1 MSQRYLALVGDTET
15 WNPTVHQRND
25 LGAFDV
31 TIPHPESAFAK
42 AYITAINPL
51 ASFSSLE
58 GRRVLISTK
67 GRLLF
72 DGVLS
77 GVPRGLV
84 GQKLTLEAIARTP
97 DPADVDTQL
106 AALAETAKVAP
117 FWDPL
122 FVPEGSDAL
131 WEEILAGR
139 SQVIAHSRIQGT
151 PSLCDALGGSTNMVI
166 TPLNGSVSYSLES
179 NVAAR
184 YGIKM
189 TAKWKQLAS
198 QRFDD
203 GGALWGLNTMTPEG
217 LVKDFPKEGA
227 DLGDGFKATARTRM
241 QKDGEPD
248 EGYQVVWAK
257 PKAEELDPAWWD
269 AAGDTATDVAVF
281 PLYEMD
287 AYLEAEYRWEV
298 ARTETATLSADARAQ
313 PGIIGQAEEWEEM
326 ELRDLTTTESRA
338 PWRPNTAY
346 DLDDEVIDGRN
357 AYRCRSAHTSGRTR
371 TAAEWSLLG
380 PSSYIASR
388 EYISFFKSA
397 RGRAAIEHAVQRIKA
412 RARIAARSVRI
423 DFEVPMPARPWQI
436 TEDMTITINS
446 PKIPGGFAT
455 GRLVDYTLSWVN
467 GRASFSGTIACA
479 AGLGDVADP
488 VAGAAQGFTPESIG
502 RFEVRVEN
510 DGDKQMDWFD
520 ENAPPGA
527 PVVGS
532 LDVPVT
538 QIVIETTPAAA
549 TSFEQ
554 SVSFPISGEIGIP
567 TQVQT

>member
-1 MSQRYLALVGDTET
+1 MSMHYLALVGDTEA
-15 WNPTVHQRND
+15 WNPTTHQRND

-31 TIPHPESAFAK
+31 RISHSESEFAK
-42 AYITAINPL
+42 AYITVINPMT
-51 ASFSSLE
+51 SFSSLE

-72 DGVLS
+72 DGVMT

-97 DPADVDTQL
+97 DPAVVDAQL

-139 SQVIAHSRIQGT
+139 SQVVAHSRIQGT
-151 PSLCDALGGSTNMVI
+151 PSLCDALGGSSNMVI

-184 YGIKM
+184 YGIKLK
-189 TAKWKQLAS
+189 AKWKQLAS

-203 GGALWGLNTMTPEG
+203 GGALWGLTTMTPDG
-217 LVKDFPKEGA
+217 LVSGFPKQGA
-227 DLGDGFKATARTRM
+227 DLGDGFKVTSARM
-241 QKDGEPD
+241 EKGDDPD
-248 EGYQVVWAK
+248 EGYRIVWSK

-269 AAGDTATDVAVF
+269 EAGDTATDTTVL
-281 PLYEMD
+281 PLFEMD
-287 AYLEAEYRWEV
+287 AALAVEYRWEV
-298 ARTETATLSADARAQ
+298 ARTETAVLSADARAQ
-313 PGIIGQAEEWEEM
+313 PGIIGRAEEWEEM
-326 ELRDLTTTESRA
+326 ELRDLTTTETRA
-338 PWRPNTAY
+338 PWRPNAAY
-346 DLDDEVIDGRN
+346 EVDDEVVDGRN

-380 PSSYIASR
+380 PSSYISSR
-388 EYISFFKSA
+388 EYASFFKSA

-412 RARIAARSVRI
+412 RARIASRSVRI
-423 DFEVPMPARPWQI
+423 DFEAPMPTRPWLV

-455 GRLVDYTLSWVN
+455 GRLVDYTLSWIN
-467 GRASFSGTIACA
+467 GRATFSGTIACA

-488 VAGAAQGFTPESIG
+488 VAGTAQGSTPESNG
-502 RFEVRVEN
+502 RLEVRVERA
-510 DGDKQMDWFD
+510 GDEQMSWFD

-538 QIVIETTPAAA
+538 QIIIDTTPAAA

-554 SVSFPISGEIGIP
+554 AVSFPISGEIGIP
-567 TQVQT
+567 VQVQT